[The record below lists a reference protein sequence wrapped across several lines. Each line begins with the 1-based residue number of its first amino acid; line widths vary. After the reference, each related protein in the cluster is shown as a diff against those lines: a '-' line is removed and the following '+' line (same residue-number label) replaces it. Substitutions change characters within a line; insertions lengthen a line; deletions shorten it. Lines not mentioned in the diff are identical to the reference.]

1 MVPYS
6 VNSFD
11 VVMRDMLALVA
22 PDRVIDFGPGA
33 GKYGKMLRDLEADIG
48 KRVHLTAVEVDK
60 LGVIEKFELDTIYD
74 EIIHDNAVNIIRRF
88 PALTTEVA
96 VMGDFIEHLTKSE
109 GRDLIEYLQYRCR
122 HIFLVIPVDWVSFDW
137 EGRPAESHV
146 AIWRPVDFNAFEG
159 AYAIERKH
167 LDENGEHRFVLA
179 VVNGI
184 RVPLDDHF
192 VVVDDPDETRPF
204 GYLNAPHQERPKWQ
218 LPDGY

>member
-1 MVPYS
+1 MHEQNHIPV
-6 VNSFD
+6 FD
-11 VVMRDMLALVA
+11 GHNDMLLRLYNMRKENVESLFLDGS
-22 PDRVIDFGPGA
+22 PTGHIDLPRARQGGLA
-33 GKYGKMLRDLEADIG
+33 GGLFAIFPPP
-48 KRVHLTAVEVDK
+48 V
-60 LGVIEKFELDTIYD
+60 EKFELDTIYD